1 MDLFPVVF
9 TPGTLVFRCLT
20 HTKAFVPMIK
30 HDKNKESRS
39 HFCNEWTQMLPITVE
54 RQSDGAVG

>member
-1 MDLFPVVF
+1 MVF